1 MTSPSSTATTADNTK
16 NRSRNS
22 SPRARRS
29 KPPCVSSSP
38 TWAPSWACRSDAR
51 LMSLTAAK
59 PILWQPH
66 PGPQTAFLTS
76 MAYEVLYGGQAGGG
90 KSDALLYGGL
100 QQIAHPDYKALIL
113 RRTFPEL
120 RELIDRSMATF
131 PQMGGVWTIVDHR
144 WRFPSGATYQFG
156 YCGSYAEAMQ
166 YQGQQYTWIGYDEIG
181 QLPEERVWL
190 FLMSR
195 NRVSSPGLIRMMRA
209 SANPGG
215 PGHHWLKRRFISRCP
230 DNGTPITVALDQGV
244 RDGKTISRAFIKA
257 TLSDN
262 PALIAA
268 DPEYEQRLR
277 LLPELEYRWL
287 AKGDWDAGAGLGL
300 IELARDKHLVP
311 PIEVV
316 PSHWTIFCGFDWGYA
331 HPFFCGVF
339 CCDDGGGVYL
349 LDSVA
354 GRHLQPPDIVL
365 RILDR
370 LQAFGIPRDRVR
382 YTAAG
387 HDCWADHKSR
397 LEHVPTIAEEF
408 SRLGLPL
415 RKANISRIAGV
426 QNIRRY
432 LRWKERHALTDVEHE
447 VQPRFRICDTPMNR
461 RVYECLES
469 RVSDPTDPED
479 ILKTDADERGEG
491 GDDAYDMIRYGLAS
505 RPIIPA
511 LQEMER
517 QKEQDRAGHFNISKK
532 RFEYLKP
539 AEELAQLFAPPG
551 GRPRHSA
558 PVRHRLPVR
567 KSS

>member
-1 MTSPSSTATTADNTK
+1 MSELTS
-16 NRSRNS
+16 
-22 SPRARRS
+22 
-29 KPPCVSSSP
+29 V
-38 TWAPSWACRSDAR
+38 
-51 LMSLTAAK
+51 
-59 PILWQPH
+59 LWRPH
-66 PGPQTAFLTS
+66 PGPQTTFLTS
-76 MAYEVLYGGQAGGG
+76 TAYEVLYGGQAGGG

-316 PSHWTIFCGFDWGYA
+316 PSHWTIFGAFDWGYA
-331 HPFFCGVF
+331 HPFYCGVF

-397 LEHVPTIAEEF
+397 IEHVPTIAEEF

-432 LRWKERHALTDVEHE
+432 LRWKERHALTEQE
-447 VQPRFRICDTPMNR
+447 YEIPPRFRICDTPNNR
-461 RVYECLES
+461 KVFECLES

-479 ILKTDADERGEG
+479 ILKTDADDRGEG
-491 GDDAYDMIRYGLAS
+491 GDDAYDMVRYGLAS
-505 RPIIPA
+505 RPLVPA
-511 LQEMER
+511 LLDAERRRAAEHAPHFDYKTQKFQTFKPTQELREIF
-517 QKEQDRAGHFNISKK
+517 DS
-532 RFEYLKP
+532 P
-539 AEELAQLFAPPG
+539 ARCRHAAPI
-551 GRPRHSA
+551 H
-558 PVRHRLPVR
+558 HRIPMR
-567 KSS
+567 KLS